1 MEDEFWWKT
10 TLMED
15 NLWRKTTF
23 GGRQPL
29 MENNLWRKTTFDNLS
44 PLKIQS
50 LVCENECARIFL
62 LPLLY
67 PELFW
72 KNYIFFQN
80 LDRNTSGFHLL
91 LTWGVQI
98 WTETLIIWTSSLLDW
113 SEWLLSSTPT
123 IRMPQ
128 RRDNAGAV
136 CNSGMGMLFL
146 CIYGFYII
154 SLRGVMNFF
163 FHA

>member
-1 MEDEFWWKT
+1 MSKYTIFCPKYTGSCPNCTENCPNSKDI
-10 TLMED
+10 
-15 NLWRKTTF
+15 F
-23 GGRQPL
+23 G
-29 MENNLWRKTTFDNLS
+29 NFDNLS

-50 LVCENECARIFL
+50 QVCENKCARIFL
-62 LPLLY
+62 LSLLY

-123 IRMPQ
+123 IKMPQ

-146 CIYGFYII
+146 CVYVFYII
-154 SLRGVMNFF
+154 SLRGCWIFF
-163 FHA
+163 MHDAW

>member
-1 MEDEFWWKT
+1 MSKYTIFCPKYTGFCPNCTENCPNSNDI
-10 TLMED
+10 
-15 NLWRKTTF
+15 F
-23 GGRQPL
+23 G
-29 MENNLWRKTTFDNLS
+29 NFDNLS

-98 WTETLIIWTSSLLDW
+98 WTETLVIWTSSLLDW

-123 IRMPQ
+123 IKMTSYQTTIHPPDVIWQNQVYSKIEGVKKIRPTG
-128 RRDNAGAV
+128 RN
-136 CNSGMGMLFL
+136 
-146 CIYGFYII
+146 II
-154 SLRGVMNFF
+154 
-163 FHA
+163 